1 MRNIHWVMI
10 MVGAIIV
17 TAMIAVLV
25 SKNNTAKKLQ
35 VANSSTA
42 NGFQGDTGTDLNG
55 ETELEQAS
63 RIAHL
68 TAGFGGITPNQVTT
82 VPKSFTCSCDWII
95 NANGTKYCPNFCDL
109 SES

>member
-42 NGFQGDTGTDLNG
+42 NGFQGDTGTDCGGCARCIHVGGGSSNL
-55 ETELEQAS
+55 LEP
-63 RIAHL
+63 I
-68 TAGFGGITPNQVTT
+68 
-82 VPKSFTCSCDWII
+82 C
-95 NANGTKYCPNFCDL
+95 
-109 SES
+109 